1 VRTLSFLL
9 LVLASAR
16 ADFVVSTLDGKAPL
30 RGISLIGDARQLGLH
45 TADVPMVRVDTANV
59 VEIVTLPQ
67 PAPPPLTARPFEVRL
82 VDGSRLRGTLD
93 AGPEDALKLNC
104 AVLRE
109 TVGSLVLPLELVLEV
124 RRVDDKRMK
133 GASRVVREKGI
144 DVAFTLDGAK
154 TRGVVEAFTATA
166 AVIERVGAG
175 QGPRRIEYGKLAAIL
190 MDNPPMPRRNALE
203 LVARLADGSAVV
215 LKNTF
220 TIGRG
225 MLTGETPSG
234 LKLTIPAAQIA
245 ALGFTGG
252 SFVHLSDLEADV
264 QRTPYFPI
272 PDGPAKESM
281 LRFVCPVRM
290 DRSPG
295 GLPISVA
302 RRRYFKGIGVR
313 PKTSLTF
320 DIAGRYRFFET
331 ICGIDDEVFGPG
343 YGRGAG
349 SGSVIFSVFADGKR
363 IYESP
368 VVTGGKDPQR
378 VRLDVRDVKKL
389 TLVVDLVPKDRMP
402 KGRPDSPELDNA
414 VWARPLLIR

>member
-1 VRTLSFLL
+1 VRTLSIVLL
-9 LVLASAR
+9 ALASAR

-30 RGISLIGDARQLGLH
+30 RGISLSGDARQLGLH
-45 TADVPMVRVDTANV
+45 TADVPMVRVETANV

-67 PAPPPLTARPFEVRL
+67 PAAPPLATRPFEVRL
-82 VDGSRLRGTLD
+82 VDGTRLRGTLT

-109 TVGSLVLPLELVLEV
+109 AAGSLVLPLELVLEI

-133 GASRVVREKGI
+133 GASRVAREKDI

-154 TRGVVEAFTATA
+154 TRGFVQAFTATA
-166 AVIERVGAG
+166 AVIERTGAA
-175 QGPRRIEYGKLAAIL
+175 QGPRRIPYGRLAAVVL
-190 MDNPPMPRRNALE
+190 DNQAMPRRNALE

-215 LKNTF
+215 LRKSF

-225 MLTGETPSG
+225 LLTGETPSG

-252 SFVHLSDLEADV
+252 SFVHLSDLDADV
-264 QRTPYFPI
+264 VRTPYFPI

-290 DRSPG
+290 DLSPG
-295 GLPISVA
+295 GNPITVA

-313 PKTSLTF
+313 PKTALTF
-320 DIAGRYRFFET
+320 DIGGRYKFFET

-349 SGSVIFSVFADGKR
+349 AGSVIFSVLADGKR

-368 VVTGGKDPQR
+368 TVTGGKEPQR
-378 VRLDVRDVKKL
+378 VRLDVRGVKQL
-389 TLVVDLVPKDRMP
+389 TLVVDLVPKERMP